1 MKTLT
6 LNPVDGLTITCQVE
20 IIPAQKGGLDS
31 APVPEHVVLHDW
43 AHPGVMTSNL
53 VEYWVATGKPKEFLF
68 DFIHRLCCEEI
79 ERQRELS
86 NEP

>member
-6 LNPVDGLTITCQVE
+6 LNPVDGLTITFQVE
-20 IIPAQKGGLDS
+20 IIPAQKGGLETE
-31 APVPEHVVLHDW
+31 PMEEQVVVDGWEINNRLLAWEWYERKRTPDHRDF
-43 AHPGVMTSNL
+43 
-53 VEYWVATGKPKEFLF
+53 Y